1 VVPVWRV
8 AELLFLIIAVIAAAA
23 SAALLRESGTA
34 SLAALFIAVS
44 SSVGVYFTDK
54 RIKRLTK
61 PKPIIIPP
69 DFRGPLR
76 ISRGKRSAMLL
87 IAGLVIFIA
96 PVPFMYEDGEHALAI
111 GSGVFGLLSLFAL
124 LSCLRN
130 MGMPYLVL
138 DDQGITTHTYGR
150 IPWGDVD
157 NALLHVRESRGSKFY
172 FLGLSVYGPE
182 KYFQRMGFLLRL
194 SKMKWLELPSERD
207 QLRIS
212 LNMLSHDP
220 LYIDA
225 AVKHLRAMYSRS
237 IGVTPKTGD
246 LSIDRNLAEI
256 DKLMDSVKPGD
267 NLAKHQAVASKLEKL
282 TQDVKLELDGRAKKA
297 KRQTVIL
304 SIVFLGLILF
314 VVLKIWAEQ
323 SGH

>member
-1 VVPVWRV
+1 MVSVWRA
-8 AELLFLIIAVIAAAA
+8 AELLLLVIAVIAIMVFIALSRESFAA
-23 SAALLRESGTA
+23 SLPV
-34 SLAALFIAVS
+34 LFIAVS

-54 RIKRLTK
+54 RIKRLTE

-76 ISRGKRSAMLL
+76 IFRGKRSAMLL
-87 IAGLVIFIA
+87 IAGVVIFLA

-111 GSGVFGLLSLFAL
+111 GSGIFGLLSFFAL
-124 LSCLRN
+124 LSYLRN
-130 MGMPYLVL
+130 MGMPYLIL
-138 DDQGITTHTYGR
+138 DDRGITTHVYGH

-157 NALLHVRESRGSKFY
+157 NALLHVRQSRSSKFY
-172 FLGLSVYGPE
+172 FLGLSVYGPQ

-194 SKMKWLELPSERD
+194 SRMKWLQLPSERD
-207 QLRIS
+207 QLQIS
-212 LNMLSHDP
+212 LNMLSHEP

-225 AVKHLRAMYSRS
+225 AVKHLRAMYSRR

-246 LSIDRNLAEI
+246 LSIDKNLAEI

-267 NLAKHQAVASKLEKL
+267 DLANHQAVVSKLEKL
-282 TQDVKLELDGRAKKA
+282 TQDVKRELDGQAKKA
-297 KRQTVIL
+297 KKQAVIL
-304 SIVFLGLILF
+304 LIVFLGLIVF
-314 VVLKIWAEQ
+314 VILKIWSEL